1 MDFSFEERLN
11 NVLNDRKQTPW
22 GKSLGFTSASISH
35 IFSGGRIPGPEFLQ
49 AICRAENV
57 NLNWLLSGK
66 GKPFNVTYIQSA
78 KSFVVYVNTMLTD
91 ENWQVCVCSLTEQTV
106 LVLTQPAQYEF
117 KGKWIDYTLC
127 EVLVGQGSEELA
139 WILNN
144 HQSERDTYSTPNLPG
159 NILKKIA
166 GGELGT
172 YALLHHPDNR
182 LENWMQP
189 VGSDFI
195 QYEPE
200 KNQNTPV
207 NPSLMRSVVKLV
219 EECEKE
225 TKQNLDSDQK
235 ARVITAVYRQAE
247 KLGLSEEEISSAI
260 ETSFDVL
267 KD

>member
-1 MDFSFEERLN
+1 MNFDERLSF
-11 NVLNDRKQTPW
+11 LIHDRKKTPW
-22 GKSLGFTSASISH
+22 GKALGFTSPSITAM
-35 IFSGGRIPGPEFLQ
+35 FSGHVPGPEFLQ

-91 ENWQVCVCSLTEQTV
+91 ENWQVCVCSLSEQTV

-127 EVLVGQGSEELA
+127 EVIVGQGSEELA
-139 WILNN
+139 WMLNH
-144 HQSERDTYSTPNLPG
+144 HQSERDTYSTPNLPSHV
-159 NILKKIA
+159 LKKIA
-166 GGELGT
+166 SGELGT

-182 LENWMQP
+182 LENWMQS
-189 VGSDFI
+189 VGSGYI

-200 KNQNTPV
+200 KNLSTPI
-207 NPSLMRSVVKLV
+207 NPSLMRKVVKSV
-219 EECEKE
+219 EQHQEK
-225 TKQNLDSDQK
+225 TKQLLNSDQK

-247 KLGLSEEEISSAI
+247 KTEMSDDEFQTVI

>member
-11 NVLNDRKQTPW
+11 NVLDDRKQTPW

-66 GKPFNVTYIQSA
+66 GKPFNVTYLQSA
-78 KSFVVYVNTMLTD
+78 EDFVVYVNTMLTD
-91 ENWQVCVCSLTEQTV
+91 ENWQVCVCSLSEQTV

-127 EVLVGQGSEELA
+127 EVLVGQGSEKLA
-139 WILNN
+139 WMLNH
-144 HQSERDTYSTPNLPG
+144 HQNERDTYSTPNLPS

-166 GGELGT
+166 RGELGT
-172 YALLHHPDNR
+172 YALLHHPDYR
-182 LENWMQP
+182 LENW
-189 VGSDFI
+189 I
-195 QYEPE
+195 QSTPKESLEYEPE
-200 KNQNTPV
+200 TSHSTPISV
-207 NPSLMRSVVKLV
+207 SLMRSVVKLV
-219 EECEKE
+219 DQCEKE

>member
-1 MDFSFEERLN
+1 MDISFEERLN
-11 NVLNDRKQTPW
+11 YVLNDRKQTPW

-91 ENWQVCVCSLTEQTV
+91 ENWQVCVCSLSEQTV

-139 WILNN
+139 FILNE
-144 HQSERDTYSTPNLPG
+144 HQPERDTYATPNLPG
-159 NILKKIA
+159 NILKKIVN
-166 GGELGT
+166 GELGT
-172 YALLHHPDNR
+172 YALLHHPDTR
-182 LENWMQP
+182 LENWMQAVP
-189 VGSDFI
+189 KQAFGFA
-195 QYEPE
+195 PE
-200 KNQNTPV
+200 NCQSAPISV
-207 NPSLMRSVVKLV
+207 HLMRSVIKLI
-219 EECEKE
+219 EQHEKDVSIFLN
-225 TKQNLDSDQK
+225 TDLR

-247 KLGLSEEEISSAI
+247 KADLTEEEIKAVI
-260 ETSFDVL
+260 ETAFDVL

>member
-1 MDFSFEERLN
+1 MNFDERLSFLIHN
-11 NVLNDRKQTPW
+11 RKKTPW
-22 GKSLGFTSASISH
+22 GKALGFTSPSITAM
-35 IFSGGRIPGPEFLQ
+35 FSGHVPGPEFLQ

-91 ENWQVCVCSLTEQTV
+91 ENWQVCVCSLSEQTV

-139 WILNN
+139 FILNE
-144 HQSERDTYSTPNLPG
+144 HQPERDTYATPNLPG
-159 NILKKIA
+159 NILKKIVN
-166 GGELGT
+166 GELGT
-172 YALLHHPDNR
+172 YALLHHPDTH

-189 VGSDFI
+189 VSKDALV
-195 QYEPE
+195 YVPE
-200 KNQNTPV
+200 NSKSTPISV
-207 NPSLMRSVVKLV
+207 SLMRTVIKLIDQY
-219 EECEKE
+219 EKD
-225 TKQNLDSDQK
+225 TGLFLNIDPK
-235 ARVITAVYRQAE
+235 ARVITATYRQAE
-247 KLGLSEEEISSAI
+247 KSGLNEEEIKAII
-260 ETSFDVL
+260 ETSYDVL